1 MYMYVPRRGL
11 HVLMKSKIGSVHPVS
26 GCQADELTCFVNM
39 AVGMKGFMADRNVWR
54 GDYYFHLRKKPLCEC
69 VCSMKLLRLTNRII
83 LYEFRRRRI
92 SQPMVAIRRQNR
104 QLAIVDFSSISSSS
118 SSQ

>member
-11 HVLMKSKIGSVHPVS
+11 HVLMKSNIGSVHPVS

-69 VCSMKLLRLTNRII
+69 VCSMKLLRLRVWGVSDDND
-83 LYEFRRRRI
+83 EFRYPEKSEGYVWEVDCTCG
-92 SQPMVAIRRQNR
+92 SQWAGGVVA
-104 QLAIVDFSSISSSS
+104 D
-118 SSQ
+118 